1 MGEAKTQPS
10 RTYWNPGKIQAWQ
23 ETGIDLLIDQ
33 RQGYFLH
40 DVDGNR
46 LIDVHLNGGTSNLG
60 HRNAELVETLTLANK
75 RFDMG
80 DHQLPSLAAAT
91 LAEALAAATPCDL
104 QYTIYGTSSGEV
116 RRIAIKTA
124 RQSKPGGKILFTPS
138 AFIESDAVEQGF
150 IAVPYNDLNAMEIAL
165 AKGDI
170 AAVML
175 ETMPQDC
182 GFIMPD
188 EGYLQAVKGLCE
200 RFNALYIAD
209 ETQIGLMHTGQL
221 WAITGYGVQPDILL
235 VGNGLT
241 GGMYPIACAIISR
254 KYAPGLQHEGYTQIS
269 GTELGCIVA
278 LKTLEI
284 CQRSEVRDLA
294 HHIGDSIGSGL
305 ARMQALYS
313 DFLTAIHQHGLVMG
327 LEFASNDS
335 AKGVMKHLY
344 HHGVRANISSTTA
357 TVLPIKPG
365 TLMTQEL
372 AEELLVR
379 VEAAIFDARQDHVNH
394 QLKSAR

>member
-1 MGEAKTQPS
+1 
-10 RTYWNPGKIQAWQ
+10 
-23 ETGIDLLIDQ
+23 
-33 RQGYFLH
+33 
-40 DVDGNR
+40 
-46 LIDVHLNGGTSNLG
+46 
-60 HRNAELVETLTLANK
+60 
-75 RFDMG
+75 
-80 DHQLPSLAAAT
+80 
-91 LAEALAAATPCDL
+91 
-104 QYTIYGTSSGEV
+104 
-116 RRIAIKTA
+116 
-124 RQSKPGGKILFTPS
+124 
-138 AFIESDAVEQGF
+138 
-150 IAVPYNDLNAMEIAL
+150 
-165 AKGDI
+165 
-170 AAVML
+170 
-175 ETMPQDC
+175 
-182 GFIMPD
+182 
-188 EGYLQAVKGLCE
+188 
-200 RFNALYIAD
+200 
-209 ETQIGLMHTGQL
+209 MHTGQL
-221 WAITGYGVQPDILL
+221 WAITGHGVQPDILL

-294 HHIGDSIGSGL
+294 HHIGDFIGSGL
-305 ARMQALYS
+305 ARMQTLYS
-313 DFLTAIHQHGLVMG
+313 DFLTAIHQHGLVIG
-327 LEFASNDS
+327 LELANNDS

-344 HHGVRANISSTTA
+344 HHGVWANISSTTA

>member
-1 MGEAKTQPS
+1 MGAAKTQAS
-10 RTYWNPGKIQAWQ
+10 RTYWNQGKTQAWQ
-23 ETGIDLLIDQ
+23 ELGTNPLIDQ

-40 DVDGNR
+40 DVDGTR
-46 LIDVHLNGGTSNLG
+46 LIDVHLNGGTYNLG
-60 HRNAELVETLTLANK
+60 HRNPELVETLTLATQ

-91 LAEALAAATPCDL
+91 LAEALAAATPGDL
-104 QYTIYGTSSGEV
+104 QYTVYGASSAEV
-116 RRIAIKTA
+116 RRIAINTA
-124 RQSKPGGKILFTPS
+124 RQTKPGGKTLSTPS
-138 AFIESDAVEQGF
+138 AFIESDADEQNF
-150 IAVPYNDLNAMEIAL
+150 ITVPYNDLKAMEDAL

-170 AAVML
+170 ASVMV
-175 ETMPQDC
+175 ETIPQDC

-188 EGYLQAVKGLCE
+188 EGYLQAIKGLCE
-200 RFNALYIAD
+200 RYNALYIAD
-209 ETQIGLMHTGQL
+209 ETRIGLMHTGQL
-221 WAITGYGVQPDILL
+221 WAISGYGVQPDILL
-235 VGNGLT
+235 LGNGLS

-254 KYAPGLQHEGYTQIS
+254 KYAPGHDGYTQTS

-294 HHIGDSIGSGL
+294 HHIGDFIGSGL

-327 LEFASNDS
+327 LEFAGNDS

-344 HHGVRANISSTTA
+344 HHGVWAHMSSTTA

-365 TLMTQEL
+365 VLMTQEL

-379 VEAAIFDARQDHVNH
+379 VEAAIFDARQEHVNRIS
-394 QLKSAR
+394 KSAR